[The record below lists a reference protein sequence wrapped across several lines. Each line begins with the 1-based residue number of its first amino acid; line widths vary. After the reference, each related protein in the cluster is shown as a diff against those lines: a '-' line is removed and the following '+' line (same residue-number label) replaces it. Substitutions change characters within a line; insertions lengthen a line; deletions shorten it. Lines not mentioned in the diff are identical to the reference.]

1 MPLTLP
7 FAILNAFTTRLD
19 GGNPA
24 AVILT
29 TPEEDTALTDDQRL
43 AVARNLNQPMH
54 IFVTPRKDD
63 PEAFRVRWVM
73 TTGEVTLCGH
83 ATFCTSGLFFNEK
96 PGSTFYMPGANVAR
110 TLKFNGLEN
119 SLTGSKLD
127 DGKIEIALEV
137 AQVDELDRENPRAVK
152 LRAAV
157 AAACGPDLRVTYLG
171 VDRGQTYA
179 GYSLIE
185 VDTDNLGALAVDTHH
200 LRNTGF
206 TDHIFTALPSASAR
220 KSGIAFEARVFA
232 PVLGVD
238 EDPVCGSAHA
248 LLAPYWTAKLGTKG
262 QTMHSHQVSARGGD
276 LWVRL
281 DEDKGLVHLAGHVV
295 KIVEGTVMA

>member
-29 TPEEDTALTDDQRL
+29 TPEEDVALTDAQRL

-96 PGSTFYMPGANVAR
+96 PGSTFYMPGANVSR

-119 SLTGSKLD
+119 SLIGSKLD

-137 AQVDELDRENPRAVK
+137 AQVDELDREDPRAVK

-157 AAACGPDLRVTYLG
+157 AAP
-171 VDRGQTYA
+171 
-179 GYSLIE
+179 
-185 VDTDNLGALAVDTHH
+185 
-200 LRNTGF
+200 
-206 TDHIFTALPSASAR
+206 
-220 KSGIAFEARVFA
+220 
-232 PVLGVD
+232 
-238 EDPVCGSAHA
+238 
-248 LLAPYWTAKLGTKG
+248 
-262 QTMHSHQVSARGGD
+262 
-276 LWVRL
+276 
-281 DEDKGLVHLAGHVV
+281 
-295 KIVEGTVMA
+295 